1 MKFVHVT
8 LTVKPEKA
16 ALYEQTF
23 RELKDQV
30 YRLEPGCKFFE
41 LCRDPVELSAYHVL
55 EAYADQDAVAAH
67 AATAYYRETA
77 AIFVE
82 CLAGNHMEE
91 IRKRGLTGLA
101 MYSVV
106 KNLDFQRFET
116 L

>member
-1 MKFVHVT
+1 MKFVQVT

-23 RELKDQV
+23 RELQAQV
-30 YRLEPGCKFFE
+30 KQLEPGCTFFE
-41 LCRDPVELSAYHVL
+41 LCRDPAQPCVYHVL
-55 EAYADQDAVAAH
+55 EAYTNQDAVAAH
-67 AATAYYRETA
+67 TATAYYLETA

-82 CLAGNHMEE
+82 CLAGDHMEE
-91 IRKRGLTGLA
+91 IRKRKLTGLA

-106 KNLDFQRFET
+106 NNLRFQRYET

>member
-1 MKFVHVT
+1 MRFVHVT

-23 RELKDQV
+23 RELKAQV
-30 YRLEPGCKFFE
+30 AQFEPGCRLFE
-41 LCRDPVELSAYHVL
+41 LCRDPAKPFVYHVL
-55 EAYADQDAVAAH
+55 EAYIDQDAVAAH
-67 AATAYYRETA
+67 TATAYYLETA

-82 CLAGNHMEE
+82 CLAGDHMEE
-91 IRKRGLTGLA
+91 IRKRKLTGLA

-106 KNLDFQRFET
+106 NNLQFERLET

>member
-1 MKFVHVT
+1 MRFVQVT

-23 RELKDQV
+23 RELKEQV
-30 YRLEPGCKFFE
+30 AQFEPGCKFFE
-41 LCRDPVELSAYHVL
+41 LCRDPAVPNVYHVL

-67 AATAYYRETA
+67 TATAYYLETA

-82 CLAGNHMEE
+82 CLAGDHMEE
-91 IRKRGLTGLA
+91 IKQRKLTGLA

-106 KNLDFQRFET
+106 KNLHFQRFET